1 MSGIDL
7 NTVRELLGHKTL
19 DMTLR
24 YSHLSPDHKK
34 RAVDVLNRQMD
45 TIWTP
50 EDSLEKS
57 EELTVSQ
64 LFENREVTVCGPIAQ
79 PGRAGDS

>member
-1 MSGIDL
+1 MSNVDL
-7 NTVRELLGHKTL
+7 STVREILGHKTL

-24 YSHLSPDHKK
+24 YSHLSLDHKK

-50 EDSLEKS
+50 GAGLEKS

-64 LFENREVTVCGPIAQ
+64 LF
-79 PGRAGDS
+79 